1 MRVRLQVLAM
11 DVKRREIKVRLLVQ
25 SQADSRAFVDRD
37 FHVSLYDFPM
47 LDNTRLPNGQ
57 RCAVVLTDFYVENS
71 GSEEAKRLNSFAII
85 EVVVFPATS
94 GSLKERIEYDELL
107 RSMLRS
113 KDLYSEASA
122 R

>member
-11 DVKRREIKVRLLVQ
+11 DVKRREIEVRLLAQ
-25 SQADSRAFVDRD
+25 LQPDSRTVVDRH

-57 RCAVVLTDFYVENS
+57 RCSVVLTEFYVEES
-71 GSEEAKRLNSFAII
+71 GSEEEKRLNSFANID
-85 EVVVFPATS
+85 VVVFPATS
-94 GSLKERIEYDELL
+94 ASLKERIEYDELL
-107 RSMLRS
+107 RSTLRNKELS
-113 KDLYSEASA
+113 TETSG